1 MSSVRVQNPCF
12 HLIEISETLTSTS
25 GVHLDRAP
33 HNEDCCL
40 TNSISTS
47 EDGTYARWPIVVGQT
62 LLCGGNHRKTYQ
74 QWIDY
79 AAQGGYGL
87 CFEGWLYIV
96 RGIYVKGYSDHLLSI
111 SLQHH
116 SNYILDYNYSC
127 Q

>member
-1 MSSVRVQNPCF
+1 MF
-12 HLIEISETLTSTS
+12 YLIEILATLTSTT
-25 GVHLDRAP
+25 GVHLERAP
-33 HNEDCCL
+33 QNEDCCL

-47 EDGTYARWPIVVGQT
+47 EDGTDAKYAIVIVG
-62 LLCGGNHRKTYQ
+62 CGGGHRKTYQ

-111 SLQHH
+111 K
-116 SNYILDYNYSC
+116 
-127 Q
+127 